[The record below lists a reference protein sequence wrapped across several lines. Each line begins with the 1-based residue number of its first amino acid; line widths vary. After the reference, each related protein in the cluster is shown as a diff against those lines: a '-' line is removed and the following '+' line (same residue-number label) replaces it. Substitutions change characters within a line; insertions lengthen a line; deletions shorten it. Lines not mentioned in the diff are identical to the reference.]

1 MRNVKTPHINNGVF
15 FLWLHSR
22 FRLTLCILFVY
33 FFFSLF
39 QSSIRTA
46 QYTQVTLTINE
57 VRQNFPQKNSKHTHK
72 NLVKKTYVSYNKKKG
87 KQVQTG
93 KKKFHKKSE
102 KNAYCYLLL
111 RIQVAKSLKT
121 TSSHFLD
128 GDDFFLTRYKLRA
141 DFTRFVSFPLE
152 LVCGA
157 SLSNLCFFFLLPS
170 IYCSLVRVVAYFLS
184 SKLCSFFVV
193 TDLDRFLSHLY
204 Y

>member
-1 MRNVKTPHINNGVF
+1 MF
-15 FLWLHSR
+15 
-22 FRLTLCILFVY
+22 
-33 FFFSLF
+33 
-39 QSSIRTA
+39 
-46 QYTQVTLTINE
+46 
-57 VRQNFPQKNSKHTHK
+57 HT
-72 NLVKKTYVSYNKKKG
+72 TRKKG
-87 KQVQTG
+87 NQYKRE
-93 KKKFHKKSE
+93 KKSFIKKSE

-204 Y
+204 YWNQLPPLLFHSTSNADYFPISVSSAY